1 MMREKERVGW
11 IERVALTYMH
21 CCVSDRWLVG
31 NCLIVQG
38 ARLNVLWWSRE
49 HGMKAQEGR
58 IYEDLWLI
66 HVVVLQKL
74 TQHCKAIILRL
85 SNKLPFLKWCSGKE
99 PFCQCRRHKRQGFDP
114 WVRKIPRR
122 RKWQPAPVFL
132 PGKFYGQK
140 HLAGYSPSGHKE
152 SDMTEHTHT
161 PTHTHK

>member
-132 PGKFYGQK
+132 PGVSHGQRSQAGSSPWDCRVRHIWVAK
-140 HLAGYSPSGHKE
+140 H
-152 SDMTEHTHT
+152 TQTI
-161 PTHTHK
+161 